1 MKQRRR
7 TEYGVGRVHGHL
19 ILSRIANEALSIS
32 EGHITGSGSVPLIVS
47 DDLDTIVLPH
57 TNTTVRGSEIDPD
70 RRSFSSHDCK
80 LLLFGKNK

>member
-7 TEYGVGRVHGHL
+7 TEDGVGRVHGHL

-57 TNTTVRGSEIDPD
+57 TNTTVRGS
-70 RRSFSSHDCK
+70 
-80 LLLFGKNK
+80 